1 MKKNMKSIG
10 WGILGGLVPLVLF
23 FTINLGVFG
32 NNGPTNGKSTFLG
45 DKNIPASKTNFMAA
59 ASSIDSNMD
68 FTQASEESIQSV
80 VHVKTK
86 VVRSV
91 VQRDP
96 FLEFFYGPG
105 SGSGRE
111 QKQYGLGS
119 GSGVIVSKDGYI
131 VTNNHVIANASEI
144 QVTLND
150 NTTYDA
156 RIVGTD
162 PATDIAVIKIE
173 ASNLRPMPI
182 GNSDDVKV
190 GQWVLAVGNPFNL
203 NSTVTAGIVSA
214 KARNINIIAR
224 ENEGTDV
231 VPIESFIQTDAAV
244 NPGNSGGALINTRG
258 ELIGINTA
266 IASQTGNYAG
276 YSFAVPSRLAAKVMN
291 DIMKYGM
298 VQRGFLGVQIQN
310 IDQNLIDAKS
320 LENSKGLYVAGV
332 EKDSGADKAK
342 IKEGDIVLKVGAKDV
357 NSVAALQG
365 EIGERRPGDVVRL
378 TLRRDGEIITKDVL
392 LKNSDGDTELV
403 SKKEVE
409 KYTALG
415 ATFTELTKAEKKEL
429 NIKNG
434 VKISSISAGTLRSA
448 GLTKGIIITKINNDE
463 VTSVEQLVSE
473 LKNNSDNKKGVLLE
487 IMNDSGKK
495 DYVGFGL

>member
-1 MKKNMKSIG
+1 MKKNIKAIG
-10 WGILGGLVPLVLF
+10 WGILGGLLPLGLF

-32 NNGPTNGKSTFLG
+32 NSTTTKDHATYL
-45 DKNIPASKTNFMAA
+45 DDNSIPATKTSLMVG
-59 ASSIDSNMD
+59 ASGIDSNLD
-68 FTQASEESIQSV
+68 FTQASAESVKSV

-105 SGSGRE
+105 SGRE
-111 QKQYGLGS
+111 LKQFGMGS
-119 GSGVIVSKDGYI
+119 GSGVIISEDGYI
-131 VTNNHVIANASEI
+131 VTNNHVIQNASEI

-156 RIVGTD
+156 RIIGTD
-162 PATDIAVIKIE
+162 PSTDIAVIKIE
-173 ASNLRPMPI
+173 AKKLRPMPI

-244 NPGNSGGALINTRG
+244 NPGNSGGALINTSG

-266 IASQTGNYAG
+266 IASQTGSYSG

-291 DIMKYGM
+291 DIINYGM
-298 VQRGFLGVQIQN
+298 VQRGFLGINIQDIN
-310 IDQNLIDAKS
+310 QELINEKN
-320 LENSKGLYVAGV
+320 LENAQGLYVAGV
-332 EKDSGADKAK
+332 VKDSGADKSK
-342 IKEGDIVLKVGAKDV
+342 IKEGDVILKVGSKDV

-365 EIGERRPGDVVRL
+365 EIGERRPGDLVRL
-378 TLRRDGEIITKDVL
+378 TLRRNGEIITKDVL

-403 SKKEVE
+403 SKKDVE

-415 ATFTELTKAEKKEL
+415 ATFVALTKEEKKEL
-429 NIKNG
+429 DIKNG
-434 VKISSISAGTLRSA
+434 VKISNITAGKLRSA
-448 GLTKGIIITKINNDE
+448 GLTQGIIITKINNIP
-463 VTSVEQLVSE
+463 VTSVEQLVLE
-473 LKNNSDNKKGVLLE
+473 LKSEEDKKKGILLE
-487 IMNDSGKK
+487 VMSESGKK